1 MSQRECQGPVGRR
14 DARQNPGRDAGIGHG
29 EHRDTAAR
37 TGSSRSTARTC
48 RHARRKVESERRAS
62 SASGARTENSEEL
75 GAVATANA
83 RARGE
88 QQARPSSRGSLRRG
102 T

>member
-1 MSQRECQGPVGRR
+1 MQ
-14 DARQNPGRDAGIGHG
+14 
-29 EHRDTAAR
+29 AR
-37 TGSSRSTARTC
+37 TQEGGIRAQG
-48 RHARRKVESERRAS
+48 ELGERRV
-62 SASGARTENSEEL
+62 RTDNSEEL

-88 QQARPSSRGSLRRG
+88 QKERPSSRGSLRRG